1 MEINLRARPQV
12 DTFPIIR
19 INLVMAIDL
28 LGLMGTFGD
37 KGNELRD
44 GKLSVGKDIFKAN

>member
-1 MEINLRARPQV
+1 LAGHFVWNLNDSQW
-12 DTFPIIR
+12 IC

-44 GKLSVGKDIFKAN
+44 GKLSVGKDIFKEN